1 MSEKDPIPTFEGDNS
16 TPDAESLAWSFPEV
30 DAGVQ
35 PLGGRILVQLR
46 RTKKK
51 VGRIILVDET
61 KESEKWNNMVAKVVA
76 IGPLAY
82 KNRDNMEAWPE
93 GSWIQV
99 GDFIRVPRWGGDRW
113 ERPAPDQQE
122 GEDPVLFAVFND
134 HEVISKVTCNPLSF
148 KAFV

>member
-1 MSEKDPIPTFEGDNS
+1 MSEKDPIPTIEGDNS

-93 GSWIQV
+93 GAWIQV

>member
-1 MSEKDPIPTFEGDNS
+1 MSEKEPIPMIAGDNT
-16 TPDAESLAWSFPEV
+16 TPDAESLAWAFPEV
-30 DAGVQ
+30 DAGAA

-51 VGRIILVDET
+51 AGRIILVDET
-61 KESEKWNNMVAKVVA
+61 KESEKWNNMVAKVIA

-82 KNRDNMEAWPE
+82 KNRDNMQAWPE
-93 GSWIQV
+93 GAWIKE

-113 ERPAPDQQE
+113 ERPAPDQEE

>member
-1 MSEKDPIPTFEGDNS
+1 MSEKDPIPTLEGDNS

-113 ERPAPDQQE
+113 ERPAPDQAE

>member
-1 MSEKDPIPTFEGDNS
+1 M
-16 TPDAESLAWSFPEV
+16 
-30 DAGVQ
+30 
-35 PLGGRILVQLR
+35 QLR

-51 VGRIILVDET
+51 AGRIILVDET
-61 KESEKWNNMVAKVVA
+61 KESEKWNNMVAKVIA

-82 KNRDNMEAWPE
+82 KNRDNMQAWPE
-93 GSWIQV
+93 GAWIKE

-113 ERPAPDQQE
+113 ERPAPDQEE